1 MDAEQDIEHHRVVR
15 GRRRSLPNRF
25 LACLES
31 EHQLASRFA
40 FTALACDELRIRS
53 NSAILAVATVSVFHN
68 VSQVY
73 IYLYEVHRSQWRP
86 IQIDA
91 DRLHSADI
99 RFLQAITD
107 VVAQEKHILTE
118 APEHAL
124 GILLV

>member
-91 DRLHSADI
+91 DRLYSAPL
-99 RFLQAITD
+99 RFPQAITD
-107 VVAQEKHILTE
+107 VVA
-118 APEHAL
+118 
-124 GILLV
+124 